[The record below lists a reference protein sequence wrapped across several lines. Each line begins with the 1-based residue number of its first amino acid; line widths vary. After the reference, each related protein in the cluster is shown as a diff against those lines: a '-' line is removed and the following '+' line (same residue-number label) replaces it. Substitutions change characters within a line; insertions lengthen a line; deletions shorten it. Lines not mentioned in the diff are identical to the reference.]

1 VDFAWSDEQRTLR
14 ETITRFARTKL
25 GDAGTLIERDRDGEF
40 PWDSWRQCA
49 EIGILGLPVPVAYGG
64 GGADALTTVA
74 ALEALGYGCADNG
87 LIFSINAHMWS
98 SEIPIMTFGTD
109 AQRQRYLPRLVSG
122 EIVGAHAMT
131 EPGSGSDAYSLET
144 RAERRGD
151 RYVITG
157 RKMFITN
164 APIAQFVIVFARLD
178 GVAGADGVSAFIVDR
193 DTPGFSVPRKLE
205 KMGLRTSPMGEIVLD
220 GCEVPR
226 ENLLGREGGGAAI
239 FTASMEWE
247 RTCILAS
254 HVGAMQRVL
263 EASVRYAKDRRQFGR
278 PIGRFQAISSK
289 IAEMEVRL
297 ETSRLVLYRAAWLK
311 SQGKHALREASIAK
325 LHISEACVASCLDA
339 LQIHGGYGYM
349 TEFGIERELR
359 DAVAGR
365 IYSGTSEIQKLIIA
379 GLRGLQGE

>member
-1 VDFAWSDEQRTLR
+1 VDFAWNDEQRALR
-14 ETITRFARTKL
+14 ETIIRFARSELNDSIT
-25 GDAGTLIERDRDGEF
+25 ERDRQGEF
-40 PWDSWRQCA
+40 PWEGWKKCA
-49 EIGILGLPVPVAYGG
+49 GMGILGLPVPAAYGG
-64 GGADALTTVA
+64 SGADALTTVC

-98 SEIPIMTFGTD
+98 SEIPIMTFGTE
-109 AQRQRYLPRLVSG
+109 AQRQRYLPRLCSG
-122 EIVGAHAMT
+122 DFVGAHAMT

-144 RAERRGD
+144 RAERRSD
-151 RYVITG
+151 RYVLTG

-164 APIAQFVIVFARLD
+164 APIAQFVIIFARLD
-178 GVAGADGVSAFIVDR
+178 GTPGADGISAFIVERDR
-193 DTPGFSVPRKLE
+193 PGFSVTRTLD
-205 KMGLRTSPMGEIVLD
+205 KMGLRTSPMGEVVLD
-220 GCEVPR
+220 ECAVPG
-226 ENLLGREGGGAAI
+226 ESLLGREGGGAAI

-254 HVGAMQRVL
+254 QVGAMQRLL
-263 EASVRYAKDRRQFGR
+263 ETSVRYAKDRRQFGR

-297 ETSRLVLYRAAWLK
+297 ETARLVLYRAAWLK

-325 LHISEACVASCLDA
+325 LYISEACVASCLDA